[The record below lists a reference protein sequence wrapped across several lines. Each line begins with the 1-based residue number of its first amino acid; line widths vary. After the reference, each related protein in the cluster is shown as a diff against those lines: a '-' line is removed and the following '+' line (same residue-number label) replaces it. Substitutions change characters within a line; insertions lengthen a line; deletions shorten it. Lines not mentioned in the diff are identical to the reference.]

1 MKRPFVIALIAL
13 ALASGTALAAGTA
26 ESGTEQKR
34 PSMSQLDKNLDG
46 RISEEE
52 AKANPVIDENF
63 KQADENEDG
72 QLDRMEFAVA
82 AGQAEESEAAE

>member
-1 MKRPFVIALIAL
+1 MKRPFVIACTAL
-13 ALASGTALAAGTA
+13 VLASGAALAGAA
-26 ESGTEQKR
+26 ESETEEH

-52 AKANPVIDENF
+52 ARANPVIDENF
-63 KQADENEDG
+63 KQADKNEDG